1 MSSEIVADNSKLA
14 QALAVAGKD
23 QKLRNVI
30 FEALRQAELDA
41 DDPARFREQVRW
53 PLILS
58 LLSEAKTHSVT
69 LENGLIFEVSPDS
82 RIEQALLLSTEAH
95 PDHVWEPQT
104 TRLL

>member
-41 DDPARFREQVRW
+41 DDPTRFREQVRW

-69 LENGLIFEVSPDS
+69 LENGLIFELALRDFDPKSPIIFPGYVQLPAS
-82 RIEQALLLSTEAH
+82 
-95 PDHVWEPQT
+95 P
-104 TRLL
+104 